1 MILMSVN
8 FGSKPKMSC
17 STVIESMMIIG
28 FLYFKMNCFI
38 ALTAATTRCAARRLS
53 IDFG

>member
-1 MILMSVN
+1 MMLMSVN

-17 STVIESMMIIG
+17 NTVIESVMIIG

-38 ALTAATTRCAARRLS
+38 ALTAAAAGCAAR
-53 IDFG
+53 

>member
-17 STVIESMMIIG
+17 STVIESVMIIG
-28 FLYFKMNCFI
+28 FLYFNMNCFI
-38 ALTAATTRCAARRLS
+38 ALTAGAAGCAAR
-53 IDFG
+53 